1 MYSPGADRV
10 AGRLLIFFSRHA
22 RAGGHPVRRSLSVNR
37 DRFGILDRRLRAAM
51 IEDSSVTAVTP
62 L

>member
-37 DRFGILDRRLRAAM
+37 DRLVRAAM